1 MTKTKITDVIKR
13 SSSMGLEKK
22 FHDLKEI
29 SCDFKNK
36 IALPLWSRMSNFS
49 SQHIFALPDEML
61 VQIAENLSDAKTIKS
76 FMETCTRFQ
85 DITSHPLL
93 WKRLLKKYVT
103 CSWLNKPEKSE
114 ARNKRVGLTVF
125 GNFRAFFFIFPV

>member
-13 SSSMGLEKK
+13 NSSMGLEKK

-29 SCDFKNK
+29 SCAFKNK

-49 SQHIFALPDEML
+49 SKHIFALPDEML

-76 FMETCTRFQ
+76 FMETCTRFK

-93 WKRLLKKYVT
+93 WKNLLKKYVT
-103 CSWLNKPEKSE
+103 SSRQNKPE
-114 ARNKRVGLTVF
+114 
-125 GNFRAFFFIFPV
+125 